1 MSSKNLSGWLMI
13 AGPILTF
20 VVIGILWS
28 VLIGDGE
35 TSKESVNEMAENRQ
49 LSMILVAVGSLAFVS
64 SFVGLAMLSWS
75 MQRKEE
81 SGSAYAT
88 VAGII
93 FVGITAIAMAA
104 TGMNYGIM
112 EAATENMAEAITI
125 DGVSNMGLFPALFW
139 FWGIGNIVLGAA
151 IVIQKNL
158 HEILGWVFIVLGLLM
173 SLLTIV
179 DVDLNDG
186 VGFVI
191 WIVLSLTTVAAGVLN
206 LRGNESS

>member
-81 SGSAYAT
+81 
-88 VAGII
+88 
-93 FVGITAIAMAA
+93 
-104 TGMNYGIM
+104 
-112 EAATENMAEAITI
+112 
-125 DGVSNMGLFPALFW
+125 
-139 FWGIGNIVLGAA
+139 
-151 IVIQKNL
+151 
-158 HEILGWVFIVLGLLM
+158 
-173 SLLTIV
+173 
-179 DVDLNDG
+179 
-186 VGFVI
+186 
-191 WIVLSLTTVAAGVLN
+191 
-206 LRGNESS
+206 